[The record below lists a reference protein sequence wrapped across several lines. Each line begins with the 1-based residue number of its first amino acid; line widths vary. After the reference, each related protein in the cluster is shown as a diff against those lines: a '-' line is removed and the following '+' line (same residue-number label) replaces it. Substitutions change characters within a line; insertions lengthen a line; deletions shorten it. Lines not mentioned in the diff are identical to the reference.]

1 MNNEVFNLINRI
13 SVQSRTYMKQIKKSA
28 IQENKNEFDKALCRY
43 IQCRYVLQQCPTLSD
58 NLYTLASSSIGQAAS
73 LPAEVVRQLENESGC
88 TGAKSPM
95 IKKVLLI
102 LSLMREITGQLNE
115 DTVSAIDTVQELSD
129 LCWEHKRNDM

>member
-1 MNNEVFNLINRI
+1 MNNDVFDLINRI
-13 SVQSRTYMKQIKKSA
+13 SVQSRTYMEQIKKSA
-28 IQENKNEFDKALCRY
+28 IQKNKNGFDKALCRY
-43 IQCRYVLQQCPTLSD
+43 IQCRYVLRQCPTLSD
-58 NLYTLASSSIGQAAS
+58 NLYTLASLSIGQAAS
-73 LPAEVVRQLENESGC
+73 LPAEAVRKLENESGC

-115 DTVSAIDTVQELSD
+115 DAVSAIDTVQELSD